1 MCFWTVFYY
10 LIISE
15 NLHIVFYFQIHK
27 VQQRVTV
34 KKALALKYGEELAR
48 AKAVASKE
56 IGKRK
61 LEQEHLG
68 VSLLLN
74 SALKQ
79 CCSWKAVAILIRK
92 PLSDE
97 ISGKEENISK
107 ALEKSSLFVSS
118 VFENSIEKKAF
129 KKKSVHSLH
138 IFARGM
144 SLRYRFCYLSVCEE
158 KKLLSIDINYLIKLS
173 TKGIEMGFLLLHKL
187 WKNQAYTLANFS
199 CFFFSCGYLSCS
211 SPFKYAQNFCSSLT
225 YDVG

>member
-1 MCFWTVFYY
+1 MCFRTVFYY
-10 LIISE
+10 LITSE

-79 CCSWKAVAILIRK
+79 CCS
-92 PLSDE
+92 
-97 ISGKEENISK
+97 
-107 ALEKSSLFVSS
+107 
-118 VFENSIEKKAF
+118 
-129 KKKSVHSLH
+129 
-138 IFARGM
+138 
-144 SLRYRFCYLSVCEE
+144 
-158 KKLLSIDINYLIKLS
+158 
-173 TKGIEMGFLLLHKL
+173 
-187 WKNQAYTLANFS
+187 
-199 CFFFSCGYLSCS
+199 
-211 SPFKYAQNFCSSLT
+211 
-225 YDVG
+225 